1 MKTVDVRTGDLKKI
15 VEAFEVE
22 RDKLLDQVQYLKGS
36 AERLEWVIK
45 VMNAQLDRIQKEEQQ
60 KEFLAEQQRRALE
73 AAKEKGNVGVHPS
86 MTERRADL
94 AERRAS
100 ASQEAIRHED
110 NDPKK
115 GRKKD
120 KPE

>member
-1 MKTVDVRTGDLKKI
+1 MKNVDLRTNDLKKI
-15 VEAFEVE
+15 VEAFELE

-45 VMNAQLDRIQKEEQQ
+45 IMNAQLDRIQKEEQQ
-60 KEFLAEQQRRALE
+60 RELLAEQQRVALE
-73 AAKEKGNVGVHPS
+73 AAKARGNLGVHPS
-86 MTERRADL
+86 MSERRADL
-94 AERRAS
+94 AERRNGQT
-100 ASQEAIRHED
+100 SQED

-115 GRKKD
+115 GKKKD